1 MVYTWRRGHATQSA
15 VSLSQPFAF
24 ARTRAPRT
32 PLSPLWWG
40 WIRLKPT
47 AVNICAIFFI
57 NKFAQIFLKKLA
69 LIFLKKLAQIFLNQN
84 FVEIFAQKFTL
95 FFSMQ
100 IFAKYCA
107 LRQYI

>member
-1 MVYTWRRGHATQSA
+1 MVDTWRRGDATQSA
-15 VSLSQPFAF
+15 VSLSRPFAF

-32 PLSPLWWG
+32 PLCPLWWG

-57 NKFAQIFLKKLA
+57 KKLA
-69 LIFLKKLAQIFLNQN
+69 QMFLKKLAQIFLNQN
-84 FVEIFAQKFTL
+84 FVEVFAQKFTL